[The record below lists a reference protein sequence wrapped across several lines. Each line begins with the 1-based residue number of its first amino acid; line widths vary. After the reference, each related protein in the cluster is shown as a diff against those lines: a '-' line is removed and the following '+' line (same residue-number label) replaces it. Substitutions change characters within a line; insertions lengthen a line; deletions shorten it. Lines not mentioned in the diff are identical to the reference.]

1 MLFTEDYFS
10 EDREKLHFSREKLTF
25 EYKGFHINFENIP
38 YLVSINSEKIYL
50 PPYARIVLN
59 KVVDGAI
66 QRRLLERNIDIP
78 PIRVPTDLEN
88 KNFSFCKGF
97 PFNYS
102 ALEYYFIPGL
112 IRPQNDGFLTP
123 VYFDLVLLD
132 KYSRRSDYNIRV
144 DSSTYGYISYKDEW
158 SIAYGINKNKSII
171 MWLGDIDKL
180 PMREKQY
187 LLSENIEPE
196 FEIHSEFYNAQIGNE
211 WSKPSVESQTFSL
224 RNNVSKNIYDLYNI
238 SLYQLEGEISKTI
251 GDLQKPVLWQRQHI
265 ASTIESLNRIFVES
279 IAVSSLK
286 DLIIERIPN
295 TSLKGLK
302 GLKLLNKFLF
312 EVVEIDNIDEIMCP
326 FFVLTDYRNGLNHL
340 ASNDTYQE
348 KMESVFTRLG
358 LEYNEQSHEEMYSTL
373 FIRLHKSLKAID
385 AKLTN
390 DEESDS

>member
-1 MLFTEDYFS
+1 MQFIDDYFLGNGK
-10 EDREKLHFSREKLTF
+10 KLHFSQEAISF
-25 EYKGFHINFENIP
+25 VYQGFHIVFNDTP
-38 YLVSINSEKIYL
+38 YLIGNDNTFYL
-50 PPYARIVLN
+50 PPYTQFILE
-59 KVVDGAI
+59 KVIKGAKDKGI
-66 QRRLLERNIDIP
+66 STIPNIS
-78 PIRVPTDLEN
+78 VPESL
-88 KNFSFCKGF
+88 KKYKFLYCKDF
-97 PFNYS
+97 VFHYS
-102 ALEYYFIPGL
+102 AVEYYFIPGL
-112 IRPQNDGFLTP
+112 WRNQNDGFLTP

-158 SIAYGINKNKSII
+158 GIAYGINKNKSII

-180 PMREKQY
+180 PKREKQY

-295 TSLKGLK
+295 TTLKGLK
-302 GLKLLNKFLF
+302 GLKLLNKFLS

-385 AKLTN
+385 DKLTN

>member
-1 MLFTEDYFS
+1 MQFTEDYFS
-10 EDREKLHFSREKLTF
+10 EYGEKLHFSRDKLNF
-25 EYKGFHINFENIP
+25 DYKDFHINFENIP
-38 YLVSINSEKIYL
+38 YLVKINSEEIYL
-50 PPYARIVLN
+50 PPCARIVLN
-59 KVVDGAI
+59 GVVDGAI
-66 QRRLLERNIDIP
+66 KRRLIERNIGIP

-88 KNFSFCKGF
+88 KKFSFCEGF
-97 PFNYS
+97 PFIYS
-102 ALEYYFIPGL
+102 ALEYYSIPGL
-112 IRPQNDGFLTP
+112 FRPQSNGFLTP
-123 VYFDLVLLD
+123 VYFNLTLLN
-132 KYSRRSDYNIRV
+132 KYSQNPEYSIKI

-158 SIAYGINKNKSII
+158 GIAYGINKNKSLI

-180 PMREKQY
+180 PKNEKY
-187 LLSENIEPE
+187 YFLSENIEPE
-196 FEIHSEFYNAQIGNE
+196 FEIHSEFYNAQISNE
-211 WSKPSVESQTFSL
+211 WSQPSVESQTFSL

-302 GLKLLNKFLF
+302 GLKLLNKFLS

-373 FIRLHKSLKAID
+373 FIRLHKSLKSID
-385 AKLTN
+385 EALVK
-390 DEESDS
+390 SDS